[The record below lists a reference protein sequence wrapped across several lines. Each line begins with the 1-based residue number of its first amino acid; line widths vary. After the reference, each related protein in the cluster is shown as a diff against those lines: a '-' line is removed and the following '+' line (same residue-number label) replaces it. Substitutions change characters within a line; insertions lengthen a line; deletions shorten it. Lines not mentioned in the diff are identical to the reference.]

1 MTNRPEEH
9 IIENNMK
16 ILIVLLIL
24 FPLHT
29 KADELYCLAQNIY
42 FEARSESLAGKYAVA
57 DVVLNR
63 VSSPKY
69 PNTVCSVITAR
80 HQFSWYWDGK
90 SDLPRASSPAWI
102 DSVNVAKGILLEEK
116 FLGITEGA
124 THYHANYVLP
134 FWASSLDKVGRI
146 GNHIFYREV

>member
-1 MTNRPEEH
+1 
-9 IIENNMK
+9 MK
-16 ILIVLLIL
+16 ILLILLIL
-24 FPLHT
+24 LPLHT

-63 VSSPKY
+63 VSSSKY
-69 PNTVCSVITAR
+69 PSTICSVITER

-90 SDLPRASSPAWI
+90 SDLPRTASPAWI
-102 DSVNVAKGILLEEK
+102 DSVNVARGILVEEK

-124 THYHANYVLP
+124 THYHATYVYP
-134 FWASSLDKVGRI
+134 SWASKLRKVGRI
-146 GNHIFYREV
+146 GNHIFYLEL

>member
-1 MTNRPEEH
+1 MS

-16 ILIVLLIL
+16 ILLIL
-24 FPLHT
+24 LMLLPLHT

-63 VSSPKY
+63 VASSKY
-69 PNTVCSVITAR
+69 PSTICSVITER

-90 SDLPRASSPAWI
+90 SDLPRTASPAWI
-102 DSVNVAKGILLEEK
+102 DSVNVARGILVEEK

-124 THYHANYVLP
+124 THYHATYVYP
-134 FWASSLDKVGRI
+134 SWASKLRKVGRI
-146 GNHIFYREV
+146 GNHIFYLEL

>member
-1 MTNRPEEH
+1 VS

-16 ILIVLLIL
+16 ILLIL
-24 FPLHT
+24 LMLLPLHT

-63 VSSPKY
+63 VASSKY
-69 PNTVCSVITAR
+69 PSTICSVITER

-90 SDLPRASSPAWI
+90 SDLPRTASPAWI
-102 DSVNVAKGILLEEK
+102 DSVNVARGILVEEK

-124 THYHANYVLP
+124 THYHATYVYP
-134 FWASSLDKVGRI
+134 SWASKLHKVGRI
-146 GNHIFYREV
+146 GNHIFYLEL